1 MSFMS
6 FMSNKF
12 RLINFLNYGVQET
25 YQSFGDSPLTTPN
38 LTRLKFQHFN
48 IHPLKINNDSFSE
61 NNFLHLK
68 KKQKKT
74 FPCIHF
80 SLVFFFGGWEGIPPK
95 MTTPGVVLD
104 LMTPSTRI
112 HTSKGVE

>member
-68 KKQKKT
+68 KKTKENIPMHP
-74 FPCIHF
+74 FF
-80 SLVFFFGGWEGIPPK
+80 FGFFFGGVG
-95 MTTPGVVLD
+95 GD
-104 LMTPSTRI
+104 SSQNDHTRRGFGP
-112 HTSKGVE
+112 HDPLN